1 LPEQPLAAI
10 CSHWQPEAATCCHW
24 QVVADFENNVI
35 FEHIF

>member
-1 LPEQPLAAI
+1 LPELPLAAI